1 MAQRERRAIVLARAV
16 QLLLLTV
23 LLLVLVA
30 CVVDPAVQIRIQN
43 KTDQRLTVTVWGY
56 EAGDLPPGAEIT
68 YVALYSR
75 EYLVEAKNQ
84 QGTVVFR
91 RTVTR
96 NQLEG
101 NEPNWPYPKWTIVIT
116 ADTSPPPTP
125 NSAASSTLPNTA
137 TTSSAK

>member
-75 EYLVEAKNQ
+75 EYLVIYLPALRSPMWPS
-84 QGTVVFR
+84 TVVNISLKQKISK
-91 RTVTR
+91 VPWYSGE
-96 NQLEG
+96 Q
-101 NEPNWPYPKWTIVIT
+101 
-116 ADTSPPPTP
+116 
-125 NSAASSTLPNTA
+125 
-137 TTSSAK
+137 